1 MLGQMMVE
9 PVVQVEPNADLQTA
23 VAALTEV
30 TENVEIGRWIEL
42 PAAVL
47 LFLLVPGD
55 PESEALYVLDRRQGT
70 WYSVDFEDKQF
81 GGYSIGQISHGV
93 DMQTMGWCTVG
104 RSKKHKS
111 QGRRGGLPY
120 FFPTSRELRWCGELS
135 RAPFFGVH
143 LDP

>member
-81 GGYSIGQISHGV
+81 GGYSIGQRVVSPHPGQSFHALHV
-93 DMQTMGWCTVG
+93 
-104 RSKKHKS
+104 
-111 QGRRGGLPY
+111 
-120 FFPTSRELRWCGELS
+120 
-135 RAPFFGVH
+135 
-143 LDP
+143 